1 MEKWELPWEFL
12 SVGPGARMLCGCVGF
27 QQLLPRHPPVQPRYG
42 ILWNKTM
49 EFWDGLGWKKLIYPM
64 GRDRA
69 LPSLA
74 LDTSRDKKFP
84 DFLHFNTKIQQLGSE
99 NKLIYFCC
107 FLVIPSPFG
116 PVGSFLFP
124 GINIGNKTSFVWEK
138 GKQELFVTPKKGEFL
153 LVFPSESWE
162 LAENWEFLL

>member
-12 SVGPGARMLCGCVGF
+12 SVGPGAGMLCGCVGF

-74 LDTSRDKKFP
+74 LDTSGIK
-84 DFLHFNTKIQQLGSE
+84 NSQI
-99 NKLIYFCC
+99 FCT
-107 FLVIPSPFG
+107 L
-116 PVGSFLFP
+116 
-124 GINIGNKTSFVWEK
+124 
-138 GKQELFVTPKKGEFL
+138 TPK
-153 LVFPSESWE
+153 SSSWGVKI
-162 LAENWEFLL
+162 N

>member
-1 MEKWELPWEFL
+1 MDVLDSNSSCPVTHQC
-12 SVGPGARMLCGCVGF
+12 SPG
-27 QQLLPRHPPVQPRYG
+27 
-42 ILWNKTM
+42 M
-49 EFWDGLGWKKLIYPM
+49 EFFGIKPWNFGMVWAGKSSFIPWAETEPCPAWLWT
-64 GRDRA
+64 
-69 LPSLA
+69 LPGIKN
-74 LDTSRDKKFP
+74 SRIFCT
-84 DFLHFNTKIQQLGSE
+84 FNTKIQQLGSE